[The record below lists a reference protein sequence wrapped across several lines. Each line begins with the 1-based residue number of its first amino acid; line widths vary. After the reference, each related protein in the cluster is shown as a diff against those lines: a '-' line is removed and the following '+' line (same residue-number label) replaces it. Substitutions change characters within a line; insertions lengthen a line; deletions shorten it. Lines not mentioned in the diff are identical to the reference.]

1 MFAFSAGIEPN
12 IIPTMKL
19 ILVIGIIAIFGIQL
33 AAAKHVLKMASPNPE
48 EGLSP
53 EVFTMVSGAN
63 MTSIKLVLVIIL
75 EFILTI
81 LNQV

>member
-1 MFAFSAGIEPN
+1 
-12 IIPTMKL
+12 MKL

-63 MTSIKLVLVIIL
+63 MTSRGSVTCSSNWKCYKYGKVDIIG
-75 EFILTI
+75 LT
-81 LNQV
+81 